1 MNQKTQ
7 FSMNFAIVRDYATG
21 VLLGIFN
28 RTVMLELPVSPE
40 TIVTD
45 GGASSWSVAAR
56 GGRRDG
62 SGKITVNEMPAWAV
76 AVANGAT
83 VVSSPANAS
92 ASVGPINDEIGSM
105 SVSLVPTVVGR
116 GVDALVSLEVT
127 KPAVTSGTPAPA
139 EVTMTYFANGA
150 EVKVE
155 GVKIDSSS
163 NPPVAAQMLGL
174 VLARVAVDQDHPAF
188 VVGDKCDFMIRGAHA
203 GRETITFGS
212 NAGEKRD
219 VSIVARSVRGDGND
233 DFVGEIQIAKA
244 HPGGFVPKMEDNAAT
259 NGMEFNFKALDPA
272 DGTAPVIIH
281 QDQQ

>member
-1 MNQKTQ
+1 M
-7 FSMNFAIVRDYATG
+7 VGRPRG
-21 VLLGIFN
+21 
-28 RTVMLELPVSPE
+28 
-40 TIVTD
+40 
-45 GGASSWSVAAR
+45 

-203 GRETITFGS
+203 GRETITFWQQRRRE
-212 NAGEKRD
+212 AGCFHCGALG
-219 VSIVARSVRGDGND
+219 ARRRQRRLCRRNPNCQGASRRLCAENGGQRRHKWDG
-233 DFVGEIQIAKA
+233 V
-244 HPGGFVPKMEDNAAT
+244 
-259 NGMEFNFKALDPA
+259 
-272 DGTAPVIIH
+272 
-281 QDQQ
+281 